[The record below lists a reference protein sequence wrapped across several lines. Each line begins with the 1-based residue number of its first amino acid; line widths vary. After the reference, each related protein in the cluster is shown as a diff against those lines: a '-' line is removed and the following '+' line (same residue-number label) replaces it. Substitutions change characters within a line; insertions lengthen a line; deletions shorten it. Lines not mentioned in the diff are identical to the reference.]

1 MSETVTITRIGHRGD
16 GIAQTARG
24 PVYVPFTLAGER
36 VRIARSGKRGRL
48 EKIITPSAERSQ
60 PPCRHFGTCGGC
72 ALQMMDLDA
81 TRELKRRFVA
91 DALAVHRIDCP
102 VEPTFGAPL
111 GSRRRAVFSVLRANK
126 QIVLGFHRTGL

>member
-1 MSETVTITRIGHRGD
+1 MASRKPRAVRY
-16 GIAQTARG
+16 
-24 PVYVPFTLAGER
+24 YVPFTLPGER
-36 VRIARSGKRGRL
+36 VRIVRSGKRGRL
-48 EKIITPSAERSQ
+48 EEIVTPSPQRVE

-81 TRELKRRFVA
+81 TRQLKRRFVA
-91 DALAVHRIDCP
+91 DALAMHHIDCP